1 MAVTIDPRPTYFGD
15 RMIITG
21 TFGAG
26 DTSIELGDILAEI
39 DAIIVN
45 FDAAQ
50 IFKHQDVDI
59 TGGSSF
65 AAVDGSATDVAT
77 FNGTTITIEPPLTG
91 QTTVAGSFLVF
102 GRRS

>member
-15 RMIITG
+15 RMIVTG
-21 TFGAG
+21 SFEAG
-26 DTSIELGDILAEI
+26 DTSISLSDQLASI

-45 FDAAQ
+45 FEAAQ

-59 TGGSSF
+59 AGGTSY
-65 AAVDGSATDVAT
+65 AAVDGAATDVAT

-91 QTTVAGSFLVF
+91 QTTLPGTFLVI
-102 GRRS
+102 GRRN